1 MIQIQPG
8 NSPQSLAGPGSIGD
22 LERAAAIAFF
32 GLPANHGASYDDF
45 KAYKSPDV
53 VQALNQ
59 RFANKCA
66 YCESVYAATAPV
78 DVEHYRPKGG
88 VEVDGKLRKPGYYWL
103 AAEWTNLL
111 PSCIDCNRKRT
122 HEFPD
127 AEPALRGKAN
137 KFPIANP
144 TKRAANP
151 GEEAAEQRLLLHPC
165 LDKPEKHLE
174 FIEEG
179 AIRPALIRGRASEMG
194 RLSIEVYGLD
204 RPGLVHERQRLLIR
218 MDGLMARIRRTLERI
233 QRPGVDAQRRQEL
246 DEDLRLD
253 VAELKTYE
261 GADQPYAGM
270 ARQMISGFLREM
282 RQP

>member
-1 MIQIQPG
+1 MIQIDAGLP
-8 NSPQSLAGPGSIGD
+8 PQSLAGATSRGA
-22 LERAAAIAFF
+22 LERAAVVAFYR
-32 GLPANHGASYDDF
+32 LRVNRAASF
-45 KAYKSPDV
+45 EKFQAYKSHDV
-53 VQALNQ
+53 ITALND
-59 RFANKCA
+59 RFAKKCA
-66 YCESVYAATAPV
+66 YCESVYGSLAPV

-122 HEFPD
+122 HQFAD
-127 AEPALRGKAN
+127 AGPALRGKAN

-144 TKRAANP
+144 AKRASQP
-151 GEEAAEQRLLLHPC
+151 GQEGREQRLLLHPC
-165 LDKPEKHLE
+165 LDRPEQHLE

-179 AIRPALIRGRASEMG
+179 AIRPALVAGTPSEMG
-194 RLSIEVYGLD
+194 RNSIEVYGLD
-204 RPGLVHERQRLLIR
+204 RPGLVQERQRLLIR
-218 MDGLMARIRRTLERI
+218 MNGLMGRIRRTLERM
-233 QRPGVDAQRRQEL
+233 QQPGADARRRQEL

-253 VAELKTYE
+253 VGELKTYE

-270 ARQMISGFLREM
+270 ARQVIGRFLREM